1 MSLAKEYH
9 IQPSEVDKMMFFE
22 YETFLEEM
30 NIIAKKQQEE
40 AEKQQEQYDSMSKG
54 ITPSSVMKNTNS
66 QMKAPKMSMPKI
78 NIPKK
83 I

>member
-30 NIIAKKQQEE
+30 NIIAKKQQED
-40 AEKQQEQYDSMSKG
+40 AEKQQEQYDSMSKD
-54 ITPSSVMKNTNS
+54 ITPSSVMKNAKT
-66 QMKAPKMSMPKI
+66 QMKAPKISMPKI